1 MGEYQQLNNNGE
13 EQEKGISF
21 FIKEYWILI
30 LSAAF
35 FIFITSYVTAT
46 VIVRVNQLKIV
57 TFDLKSTTDDFV
69 QKTAMLGKK
78 ATPKDVEDM
87 TAIFRQSMQDTLDQY
102 ERQGYIVMVKPAVM
116 TGTKDITDE
125 VRENI
130 YRNIRGEQ

>member
-1 MGEYQQLNNNGE
+1 MGEYQQLSNNGE
-13 EQEKGISF
+13 EQEKGIYF
-21 FIKEYWILI
+21 FIKGYWILI
-30 LSAAF
+30 LSAVF
-35 FIFITSYVTAT
+35 FIFIISFVTAT
-46 VIVRVNQLKIV
+46 VIVRVNQPKIV

-78 ATPKDVEDM
+78 ATPKDVEEL
-87 TAIFRQSMQDTLDQY
+87 TAIFKQSMQDTLDMY

-116 TGTKDITDE
+116 KGAKDITDE